1 MGWQRLKWRVYLW
14 KWSLLKRA
22 ALLLPPIAVQAV
34 LTRAIWEPWKD
45 DARGLSSFPVGEVID
60 YWAEKEGC

>member
-1 MGWQRLKWRVYLW
+1 MRMTHYYLW
-14 KWSLLKRA
+14 KWRWLKRA

-34 LTRAIWEPWKD
+34 LARAIWEPWKD
-45 DARGLSSFPVGEVID
+45 DPRKLSKYPVSEVID